1 MQRIGL
7 LMAALVLTVLA
18 HFALPLPT
26 TDSLRATLV
35 LLPLIVAAL
44 TGVGSLASP
53 PAGRQIPRAIVAGE
67 LTLLALVVLLAL
79 AHQHLGLASDLVVE
93 RCLAGGLVLL
103 LMHRVA
109 WLVLALRRTLGT
121 ELPKWPPVT
130 FFALPFIVY
139 MAILPWSAAQ
149 RPPDGDA
156 PHYLLLT
163 HSLAYD
169 FDTDLRNNYEDGD
182 SLEFMDRRL
191 ETQPGDPVGR
201 DGELF
206 SRHNMLLPLVLAP
219 IYRVKGLFGALIIM
233 AVLTAVTCWLALAL
247 AHYYFR
253 GPVGP
258 AVFAW
263 AALAFTVPLLL
274 FSYQIWVEVPAAL
287 LVLLAL
293 IQINRLRSHMLPL
306 RWIWLNLTIAVGLL
320 PLLKIRFMFIAAPLA
335 ILALRQGDRRFR
347 KGAILIL
354 VCVLLL
360 ALATLLFNQV
370 VFQNPLKYHDI
381 DGIQTYLQSPT
392 KYVRGSI
399 GLFFDCA
406 FGLFASAPIWMLL
419 LPALV
424 VVVRLR
430 HRIVVDTCI
439 IFLPYFLLLLPRGE
453 WFGAWSPPYRYGVVL
468 LPVLALWL
476 IPLLR
481 GKLRTGSRTIIAA
494 LAVLTVVLTTLWI
507 VVPGWTY
514 NIAHGRSHVLDY
526 LSAQTSA
533 DVARFFPSS
542 IRLRAATYIWPAA
555 TFILISSIWRL
566 GRRRASHT
574 AALLGATVS
583 LLIPPILIAVSEHRS
598 TQIVEF
604 EDPWL
609 TPEGGEL
616 YPDLW
621 VVYRPQYRG
630 GWLLPSG
637 SSIRAPLVAGSDHLD
652 LEIDLL
658 SRPED
663 RPGAILE
670 VLDDTGRVLA
680 RREIE
685 PSFDWTSLTFEDLP
699 LPEGD
704 ELRLRVLSSG
714 EEAGSGH
721 HVVLDR
727 AQIRWR

>member
-18 HFALPLPT
+18 HFTLPLPP
-26 TDSLRATLV
+26 TDSLRNTLV

-44 TGVGSLASP
+44 AGVGMWARP
-53 PAGRQIPRAIVAGE
+53 AAGRQTPRAIVLGE
-67 LTLLALVVLLAL
+67 LTLLALVVLLTL
-79 AHQHLGLASDLVVE
+79 AHQHLGLASDRIVE
-93 RCLAGGLVLL
+93 RCLAGALVLL

-109 WLVLALRRTLGT
+109 WLVIALRHTLGS
-121 ELPKWPPVT
+121 ELPEWPPIP
-130 FFALPFIVY
+130 FFALPFVVY

-169 FDTDLRNNYEDGD
+169 FDTDLRNNYEEGD

-191 ETQPGDPVGR
+191 EAQPGDPVGR
-201 DGELF
+201 HGELF
-206 SRHNMLLPLVLAP
+206 SRHNMLLPLMLAP

-233 AVLTAVTCWLALAL
+233 GALTAVTSWLALAL
-247 AHYYFR
+247 AYHYFR

-293 IQINRLRSHMLPL
+293 IQINRLRSHRPPS
-306 RWIWLNLTIAVGLL
+306 RWIWLNLTIAVALL

-335 ILALRQGDRRFR
+335 LLALWHGDRKAR

-354 VCVLLL
+354 TCVLLL
-360 ALATLLFNQV
+360 APATLLFNQL

-381 DGIQTYLQSPT
+381 DGLKTYMQSPA
-392 KYVRGSI
+392 KYLRGSL

-419 LPALV
+419 LPALLV
-424 VVVRLR
+424 VVWLR
-430 HRIVVDTCI
+430 HRIVVDTFAV
-439 IFLPYFLLLLPRGE
+439 FLPYFLLLLPRGE

-481 GKLRTGSRTIIAA
+481 GKLRTGGRVVIAVLAA
-494 LAVLTVVLTTLWI
+494 LTIVLTTLWI

-514 NIAHGRSHVLDY
+514 NIADGRSHVLDH

-542 IRLRAATYIWPAA
+542 IRPRAATYIWPVV
-555 TFILISSIWRL
+555 TFIVVTSIWRL
-566 GRRRASHT
+566 GRRRSNQT
-574 AALLGATVS
+574 AVMLGVAVS
-583 LLIPPILIAVSEHRS
+583 LLIPPILIAASEHRT

-609 TPEGGEL
+609 SPEGGKI

-630 GWLLPSG
+630 GWLLPTG

-658 SRPED
+658 SRPKN

-680 RREIE
+680 RREITA
-685 PSFDWTSLTFEDLP
+685 SSQWTSLIFENLP
-699 LPEGD
+699 LPEDD
-704 ELRLRVLSSG
+704 ELRLRVRSSG
-714 EEAGSGH
+714 EEARKGH

-727 AQIRWR
+727 ARIKWR